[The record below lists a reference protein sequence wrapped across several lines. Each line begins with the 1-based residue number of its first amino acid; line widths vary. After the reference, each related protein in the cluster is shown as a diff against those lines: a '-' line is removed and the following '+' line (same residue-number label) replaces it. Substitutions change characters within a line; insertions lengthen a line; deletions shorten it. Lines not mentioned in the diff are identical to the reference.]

1 MIKKIKNFYH
11 YVLALFGKIIYGNPS
26 RKITVIGVTGTKGKT
41 STVALIAE
49 ALSACGHKV
58 AMISSV
64 YIAIGDKKRL
74 NATENTMLGR
84 GRAQKVLA
92 EAVKAGCKFMVMEV
106 SSLGVK
112 QHRHRF
118 IEWDAG
124 VFMNIHP
131 EHIEAHGSFENYR
144 RRKADFFRYAA
155 KSPKKQKAFFI
166 NKEDENASYFATATG
181 ENKKV
186 FFSGSFL
193 KANYA
198 AATAVAEHF
207 GCDRKMVEKALE
219 NFSGVPGRMET
230 VIQEPFKAIVDYA
243 HTAESLEQVYKWAIL
258 PLKINHDDHKL
269 ICVLGSAGGG
279 RDKWK
284 RPKMGAVAAK
294 YCDELII
301 TNEDPYDENPMD
313 IMSQLAEGAKEAGK
327 NAVMILD
334 RQEAIDKA
342 VSLARDGDTVIITGK
357 GSERYIHFAK
367 GKKLAWSDKEAVK
380 RAMRDRNKI

>member
-11 YVLALFGKIIYGNPS
+11 YVLALLGKIIYGNPS
-26 RKITVIGVTGTKGKT
+26 KKITVIGVTGTKGKT
-41 STVALIAE
+41 STVALVAT
-49 ALSACGHKV
+49 ALSACGHKT

-64 YIAIGDKKRL
+64 YIAIGEKKRL
-74 NATENTMLGR
+74 NSTENTMLGR

-92 EAVKAGCKFMVMEV
+92 EAVKAGCKFIVMEV
-106 SSLGVK
+106 SSLGVV

-118 IEWDAG
+118 IEWDVG

-131 EHIEAHGSFENYR
+131 EHIEAHGSFENYK

-155 KSPKKQKAFFI
+155 KSPKKKKAFFI
-166 NKEDENASYFATATG
+166 NKEDESASYFAAAAG

-198 AATAVAEHF
+198 AAMAVAEHF
-207 GCDRKMVEKALE
+207 GCDQKTVEKALE
-219 NFSGVPGRMET
+219 NFSGIPGRMEV
-230 VIQEPFKAIVDYA
+230 VIQEPFKVIVDYA
-243 HTAESLEQVYKWAIL
+243 HTAESLEQVYKWAML
-258 PLKINHDDHKL
+258 PLKVNQGDCKL

-294 YCDELII
+294 HCDELII
-301 TNEDPYDENPMD
+301 TNEDPYDEDPMD
-313 IMSQLAEGAKEAGK
+313 IMKQLSEGAKGAGK
-327 NAVMILD
+327 NAIMILD

-357 GSERYIHFAK
+357 GSERYIHLAK
-367 GKKLAWSDKEAVK
+367 GKKLTWSDKEAVE
-380 RAMRDRNKI
+380 RAVRDKDKI